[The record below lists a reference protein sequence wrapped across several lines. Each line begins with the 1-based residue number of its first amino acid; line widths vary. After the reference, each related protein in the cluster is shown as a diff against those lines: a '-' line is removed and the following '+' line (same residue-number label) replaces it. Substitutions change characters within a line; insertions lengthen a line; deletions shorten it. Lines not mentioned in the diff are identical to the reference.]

1 MPRNDQLPAS
11 YGTFE
16 FLGGLEIADSRTIN
30 RTMYGAFARIRK
42 FGKASCGDRLGSLG
56 SSDHCA
62 RSSFQLAFAYQ
73 TTASIKHSTMC
84 GIAGVID
91 LAGRREVPQGVIE
104 RMSRALTHRGPDDEG
119 FLRRPGLAFA
129 SRRLAIVGLADGQQ
143 PMSNEE
149 ANVHVVYN
157 GEFFDHPEKR
167 AGLTSRGHILK
178 THCDTEIIPHLWE
191 ESEEEMFLRLRGQF
205 AIALYDERRHRIT
218 LARDRFGIAPLYWT
232 RQGDWLLFASE
243 IKGLLASGMF
253 KPTADRRGLDQV
265 FSFAAMPGPITC
277 FEGVSLLRAGHFL
290 QICPH
295 NDANPILEHAWW
307 EMDFPDAGDENP
319 ETDARKLTDQLEE
332 ILLAAVERRLR
343 ADVPVGA
350 YLSGGLDSSMI
361 VAMAC
366 KLKGPAINTYT
377 VRVDEPGLDE
387 LSGAQQTAQYIGTA
401 PPIVEDFRP
410 EDALQTYPELI
421 HAAECPVVDTSCG
434 ALLKLARR
442 VHDNGQK
449 VVLTGEGA
457 DEWLAGYPWYKLSKI
472 LDTMDSVC
480 GFKLSDHVLKA
491 YLQVTGVPQYPLDYR
506 HRLQA
511 SVGGSNAW
519 INAFGVLSLSKLRLY
534 GEPMR
539 DLIGSAA
546 PWEALG
552 MNLDR
557 ASHWHPLNRSLWV
570 GARVTLAGHLLQ
582 AKGDRVAMNSSVE
595 VRYPFLDEEV
605 FDFTSKL
612 HPKWKL
618 HGLRD
623 KHLLR
628 LVAERWLPPEI
639 ARRQKVIFRAP
650 LDSFHLDPEP
660 KFVGELLSE
669 ESLRRTG
676 YFDVGPVR
684 HWRTAFRKLRKNS
697 VGRLSME
704 MGLAA
709 VVATQLWH
717 HTFID
722 GSLADLASDS

>member
-1 MPRNDQLPAS
+1 
-11 YGTFE
+11 
-16 FLGGLEIADSRTIN
+16 
-30 RTMYGAFARIRK
+30 
-42 FGKASCGDRLGSLG
+42 
-56 SSDHCA
+56 
-62 RSSFQLAFAYQ
+62 
-73 TTASIKHSTMC
+73 
-84 GIAGVID
+84 
-91 LAGRREVPQGVIE
+91 
-104 RMSRALTHRGPDDEG
+104 MSRALTHRGPDEEG
-119 FLRRPGLAFA
+119 FFRRPGLVFA
-129 SRRLAIVGLADGQQ
+129 SRRLSVVGLADGQQ

-149 ANVHVVYN
+149 ENVHVVYN

-167 AGLTSRGHILK
+167 AELRSRGHTLK

-205 AIALYDERRHRIT
+205 AIALYDEQRHRIT
-218 LARDRFGIAPLYWT
+218 LGRDRFGIAPLYWT

-253 KPTADRRGLDQV
+253 TPTADRNGIDQV

-277 FEGVSLLRAGHFL
+277 FEGVSLLRAGHYL
-290 QICPH
+290 QVSPQ
-295 NDANPILEHAWW
+295 NEDTPVREQAWW

-366 KLKGPAINTYT
+366 KLKGPSINTYT
-377 VRVDEPGLDE
+377 VRVNEPGLDE
-387 LSGAQQTAQYIGTA
+387 LSGALQSARHIGTA
-401 PPIVEDFRP
+401 PPIVQDFRP
-410 EDALQTYPELI
+410 EDALEMYPQLI
-421 HAAECPVVDTSCG
+421 RAAECPVVDTSCA

-442 VHDNGQK
+442 VQDNGQK
-449 VVLTGEGA
+449 VILTGEGA
-457 DEWLAGYPWYKLSKI
+457 DEWFAGYPWYKIAKI
-472 LDTMDSVC
+472 LDKVDSISRF
-480 GFKLSDHVLKA
+480 GLSNHALKA
-491 YLQVTGVPQYPLDYR
+491 YLRVTGIPQYPLE
-506 HRLQA
+506 HRQELQA
-511 SVGGSNAW
+511 TVGGPNAW
-519 INAFGVLSLSKLRLY
+519 INSFAMLSLSKFRLY

-539 DLIGSAA
+539 ELIGSTA

-557 ASHWHPLNRSLWV
+557 ARHWHPLNRSLWV

-605 FDFTSKL
+605 FDFASKL
-612 HPKWKL
+612 HPNWKL
-618 HGLRD
+618 RGLRD

-660 KFVGELLSE
+660 KFVAELLSE

-676 YFDVGPVR
+676 YFDVEAVR
-684 HWRTAFRKLRKNS
+684 HWRTAFRRLRKTS
-697 VGRLSME
+697 IGRFSME
-704 MGLAA
+704 LGLAA

-722 GSLADLASDS
+722 GSLADLPSDAS